1 MKNCSLEKNKNE
13 DIITNSRSRILVV
26 TNMYPSSKHPHYGIF
41 VKNSVEI
48 LKDEGFSISLVC
60 KKKEEFILNK
70 ILSYIVFYVK
80 SIHMGLF
87 GKYDVIY
94 VHYVSHCALPVLIVK
109 FFRKGIHIV
118 ANVHGNDIVPET
130 EKDKKYIRLS
140 KKLLDSSITIISPS
154 KYFKRVLVEQF
165 DISDDKINIYPSGGV
180 NTDVFKKIDLRETRK
195 LLNIKKEN
203 IYISFVGRFE
213 ENKGWD
219 TFLLG
224 TKDII
229 KKNPKIR
236 LLVVGEGS
244 QKEDFLRLAED
255 LGVRG
260 RMDIFPMMTQKEL
273 SLIYNASDIFVF
285 PTKRKSESL
294 GLVGLEAMA
303 CESIVVASDKYGPSS
318 YLING
323 YNGYSFRAGDSEDLQ
338 NSIIKVFR
346 QDNEILKNVRVN
358 ARKTAQKFS
367 LGSNR
372 DNLCSVFRKLSEL

>member
-70 ILSYIVFYVK
+70 ILAYIVFYVK

-140 KKLLDSSITIISPS
+140 KKNDKQKNNEYYNCEDKELGFKLIESNIETLAII
-154 KYFKRVLVEQF
+154 
-165 DISDDKINIYPSGGV
+165 D
-180 NTDVFKKIDLRETRK
+180 T
-195 LLNIKKEN
+195 LNDYEKN
-203 IYISFVGRFE
+203 
-213 ENKGWD
+213 
-219 TFLLG
+219 
-224 TKDII
+224 II
-229 KKNPKIR
+229 KLMI
-236 LLVVGEGS
+236 
-244 QKEDFLRLAED
+244 
-255 LGVRG
+255 
-260 RMDIFPMMTQKEL
+260 
-273 SLIYNASDIFVF
+273 
-285 PTKRKSESL
+285 
-294 GLVGLEAMA
+294 
-303 CESIVVASDKYGPSS
+303 
-318 YLING
+318 ING
-323 YNGYSFRAGDSEDLQ
+323 YSPAEIAKKMGKSRQAINQAKIRAL
-338 NSIIKVFR
+338 NK
-346 QDNEILKNVRVN
+346 LKN
-358 ARKTAQKFS
+358 FI
-367 LGSNR
+367 
-372 DNLCSVFRKLSEL
+372 